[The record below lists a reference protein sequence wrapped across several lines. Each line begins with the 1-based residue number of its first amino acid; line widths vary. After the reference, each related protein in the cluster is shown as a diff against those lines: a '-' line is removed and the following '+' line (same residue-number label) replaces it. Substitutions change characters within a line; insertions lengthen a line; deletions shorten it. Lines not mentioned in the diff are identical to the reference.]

1 MKAFV
6 TAALAAA
13 SLTVAAVPAFAQEAE
28 EPRTTWTVTAIELTD
43 DAGNRWEEIF
53 MEHLWPAFDAAGQD
67 RPQLH
72 WVMANNDWD
81 YVVIQTMPRGM
92 GTFDSHNNPERR
104 AIWQAMVAQ
113 EGSEEAAQALFNEMD
128 SLEKRSSTLFT
139 HSHP

>member
-1 MKAFV
+1 MNAFV

-13 SLTVAAVPAFAQEAE
+13 SLAVVSVPVAAQEAE
-28 EPRTTWTVTAIELTD
+28 EARTTWTVTAIELND

-53 MEHLWPAFDAAGQD
+53 MEHVLPAYDDAGLD

-81 YVVIQTMPRGM
+81 YVVINTMPRGM
-92 GTFDSHNNPERR
+92 GTFDTHNNPERR
-104 AIWQAMVAQ
+104 ALWEAMVAR
-113 EGSEEAAQALFNEMD
+113 EGSEEAAQAMFDEMD
-128 SLEKRSSTLFT
+128 SLEERSTTLFT